1 MDNAKIGKFIAELR
15 KSAGLSQTELAK
27 ELNISNRTVSKW
39 ETGDG
44 LPDIATVP
52 QIAQFFGIT
61 VDELLAGERKP
72 SVAQEA
78 APNPVAAPPQP
89 SIPQPI
95 PILYQKTFT
104 ENVRE
109 KAHSVRAA
117 LSKKSPKWCGIVT
130 FICLLID
137 LICLKSTGAEFG
149 INSSATPT
157 ILNIAIAADALALA
171 LIVFGEYIVAWS
183 SISESKQI
191 NGGKKVPET
200 VTFYADGAI
209 ILTEGNTTQR
219 FYMKDITGFSVKK
232 DVLAFNLHKNAVF
245 YIPKSAFDEN
255 ELLSFCGYMQTYAPT
270 EQKNKTAKVL
280 SIVMTVVM
288 IIMTVVMLSGSILL
302 NTLGGS
308 YVDAERFNAM
318 STDEAIEYIDGHYYD
333 YIEYDARK
341 TDETFKDASKAE
353 KAIYIVEDFKAY
365 YMCDGI
371 CAYFC
376 DDGDIFSSD
385 LTSSMREIGLND
397 AADTIDNFIEKN
409 NIDYS
414 RYKEANED
422 TEKNKYPYAALDNE
436 LSSTFDNQCNEA
448 IAKYA
453 KSHASELQY
462 IMK

>member
-44 LPDIATVP
+44 LPDITMLP

-72 SVAQEA
+72 SVAQES

-171 LIVFGEYIVAWS
+171 LIAFGEYIVAWG

-245 YIPKSAFDEN
+245 YIPKSAFDKN

-280 SIVMTVVM
+280 SIVMTVVI

-318 STDEAIEYIDGHYYD
+318 NTDEAIEYIDSHYYD

-397 AADTIDNFIEKN
+397 AADTIDDFIEKN

-414 RYKEANED
+414 RYIEANEK
-422 TEKNKYPYAALDNE
+422 TEENKYPYAALDNE

>member
-1 MDNAKIGKFIAELR
+1 MDNAKIGKFIAEIR

-44 LPDIATVP
+44 LPDITMLP

-72 SVAQEA
+72 SVAQKA

-104 ENVRE
+104 ENVKE

-157 ILNIAIAADALALA
+157 ILNIAIVADALTLA
-171 LIVFGEYIVAWS
+171 LLAFGEHIVAWS

-232 DVLAFNLHKNAVF
+232 DVLAFNLHKNVMF
-245 YIPKSAFDEN
+245 YIPKSVFDEN

-302 NTLGGS
+302 NTLGGL

-318 STDEAIEYIDGHYYD
+318 STDEAIEYIDTHYYD

-397 AADTIDNFIEKN
+397 AADTIDDFIEKN

-414 RYKEANED
+414 RYMEANEE
-422 TEKNKYPYAALDNE
+422 TEENKYPYAALDNE

>member
-1 MDNAKIGKFIAELR
+1 M
-15 KSAGLSQTELAK
+15 
-27 ELNISNRTVSKW
+27 
-39 ETGDG
+39 
-44 LPDIATVP
+44 
-52 QIAQFFGIT
+52 
-61 VDELLAGERKP
+61 
-72 SVAQEA
+72 
-78 APNPVAAPPQP
+78 
-89 SIPQPI
+89 
-95 PILYQKTFT
+95 
-104 ENVRE
+104 
-109 KAHSVRAA
+109 
-117 LSKKSPKWCGIVT
+117 
-130 FICLLID
+130 
-137 LICLKSTGAEFG
+137 
-149 INSSATPT
+149 
-157 ILNIAIAADALALA
+157 NIAIAADALALA
-171 LIVFGEYIVAWS
+171 LLAFGEYIVASS

-200 VTFYADGAI
+200 VTFYADGVI

-232 DVLAFNLHKNAVF
+232 DVLAFNLHKNAMF

-280 SIVMTVVM
+280 SIVMTAVM

-302 NTLGGS
+302 NTLGGL

-318 STDEAIEYIDGHYYD
+318 STAEAIEYIDSHYYE

-365 YMCDGI
+365 YMSDGI

-376 DDGDIFSSD
+376 NDGDTFSSD

-397 AADTIDNFIEKN
+397 AANTIDDFIEKN

-414 RYKEANED
+414 RYKEANEE
-422 TEKNKYPYAALDNE
+422 TEENKYPYAALDNK
-436 LSSTFDNQCNEA
+436 LASTFDSQCNET

-453 KSHASELQY
+453 KSHANELQY

>member
-1 MDNAKIGKFIAELR
+1 MDNAKIGKFIAEMR

-44 LPDIATVP
+44 LPDITMLP

-72 SVAQEA
+72 SVAQKA

-117 LSKKSPKWCGIVT
+117 LSKKSPQWCGIVT
-130 FICLLID
+130 FICLLIN
-137 LICLKSTGAEFG
+137 LICLKSNSAEFG
-149 INSSATPT
+149 VDSSATPT
-157 ILNIAIAADALALA
+157 ILNIAIVAVALALVLLA
-171 LIVFGEYIVAWS
+171 FGGYIIASS

-191 NGGKKVPET
+191 NGGKKAPAT

-209 ILTEGNTTQR
+209 ILTEGCTTQR

-232 DVLAFNLHKNAVF
+232 DVLAFNLHKNAMF
-245 YIPKSAFDEN
+245 YIPKSVFDEN

-270 EQKNKTAKVL
+270 EQENKTSKVL
-280 SIVMTVVM
+280 SIVMTAVM
-288 IIMTVVMLSGSILL
+288 IIMTVVKLSGSILF
-302 NTLGGS
+302 NALGGL
-308 YVDAERFNAM
+308 YVDAEEFNKM
-318 STDEAIEYIDGHYYD
+318 STDEAIEYIDSHYYD

-376 DDGDIFSSD
+376 DDGDIFASD

-397 AADTIDNFIEKN
+397 AADTIDNFIEEN

-414 RYKEANED
+414 RYIEANEE
-422 TEKNKYPYAALDNE
+422 TEKNKYPYAELDNK
-436 LSSTFDNQCNEA
+436 LTSTFDNQCNEA

>member
-1 MDNAKIGKFIAELR
+1 MDNAKIGKFIAEIR

-44 LPDIATVP
+44 LPDITMLP

-72 SVAQEA
+72 SVAQES
-78 APNPVAAPPQP
+78 APNPVASPPQP

-149 INSSATPT
+149 INSLATPT
-157 ILNIAIAADALALA
+157 ILNIAIAADALTLA
-171 LIVFGEYIVAWS
+171 LIVFGEYIVAWG

-191 NGGKKVPET
+191 NGGKKIPET

-219 FYMKDITGFSVKK
+219 FYMKDIMGFSVKK
-232 DVLAFNLHKNAVF
+232 DVLAFNLHKNVMF

-255 ELLSFCGYMQTYAPT
+255 ELLSFCGYMQTYAPA

-365 YMCDGI
+365 YMCDGV

-376 DDGDIFSSD
+376 DDGGVFSSD

-414 RYKEANED
+414 RYKEANEE
-422 TEKNKYPYAALDNE
+422 TEENKYPYAALDNE

>member
-15 KSAGLSQTELAK
+15 KSAGLSQAELAK

-52 QIAQFFGIT
+52 QIAQYFGIT

-72 SVAQEA
+72 SVAQES

-137 LICLKSTGAEFG
+137 LICLKSTDAEFG
-149 INSSATPT
+149 INSSSTPT

-171 LIVFGEYIVAWS
+171 LIAFGEYIVAWG

-191 NGGKKVPET
+191 NGGKKIPET

-232 DVLAFNLHKNAVF
+232 DVLAFNLHKNVMF
-245 YIPKSAFDEN
+245 YIPKSVFDEN

-318 STDEAIEYIDGHYYD
+318 STDEAIEYIDSHYYD

-341 TDETFKDASKAE
+341 TDETFKGASKAE

-397 AADTIDNFIEKN
+397 AADTIDDFIDKN

-414 RYKEANED
+414 RYMEANEE
-422 TEKNKYPYAALDNE
+422 TEENKYPYAELDNE